1 MAEQWIEIGALTRR
15 SGVAAS
21 ALRYYE
27 AEGLISGA
35 RSASG
40 RRRFPRGVLRR
51 VAFIRVA
58 QSLGLSLT
66 QIRAALATLPGE
78 RTPTQADW
86 SRLSRAWQ
94 PLLDERIAALMRLRD
109 QLNSCIGCGCL
120 SLRNCALYNPTD
132 SAAKLGAG
140 PRYLL
145 GDLPPKPSP
154 PVSKARSKPVRK
166 ILRGG

>member
-35 RSASG
+35 RTASG
-40 RRRFPRGVLRR
+40 RRRYPRGVLRR

-58 QSLGLSLT
+58 QSLGLSLA

-132 SAAKLGAG
+132 SAGRLGAG

-145 GDLPPKPSP
+145 GDPPPQ
-154 PVSKARSKPVRK
+154 PVTSASKARTTPAGKV
-166 ILRGG
+166 LRRG

>member
-1 MAEQWIEIGALTRR
+1 MAEGWIEIGALARR

-27 AEGLISGA
+27 AQGLMSGA

-40 RRRFPRGVLRR
+40 RRRYPRCVLRR

-58 QSLGLSLT
+58 QSVGLNLS

-94 PLLDERIAALMRLRD
+94 PLLEERIGALSRLRD

-120 SLRNCALYNPTD
+120 SLRNCALYNPKD
-132 SAAKLGAG
+132 SAARLGAG

-145 GDLPPKPSP
+145 GDTPSQTATSAP
-154 PVSKARSKPVRK
+154 KARSKPARK
-166 ILRGG
+166 ASRPE